1 MNSTNMENIT
11 LKKFVDRAAR
21 EAIQRS
27 CAAKREKQAWKSLS
41 KKEREAAIRAS
52 AFTSAICHKRRG
64 A

>member
-27 CAAKREKQAWKSLS
+27 CAVNVKSKLG
-41 KKEREAAIRAS
+41 RV
-52 AFTSAICHKRRG
+52 
-64 A
+64 